1 MILHTLFS
9 DHMVL
14 QAEKP
19 IRIFGSGAGHASVSF
34 LGKTYEVDCR
44 GGDWVIELPAKQA
57 GGPYEMQ
64 VNIDGAER
72 TITDVMI
79 GEVIIAGGQSNMQL
93 QVGACVPPTE
103 FEIQDEPLVRY
114 YNTQRPEP
122 GEWLRPEWTVA
133 TKDKARGMSA
143 VAYFA
148 AIRLAR
154 AKGVAVGI
162 VTAFQGAAILQSF
175 IRPDLYAASECSKK
189 FTPQYASYML
199 NYPVWSRP
207 GMLYEFQIKRLS
219 PLSVRAVVWYQGE
232 ANGHP
237 EEAVMFTELMR
248 MMMTSLREAFCD
260 PFLPF
265 VQVQLAP
272 NQDRGIGTVKARQA
286 QWRASQE
293 LTGLAIVTIGDVG
306 EPHEIHPTRKEQVGQ
321 RVYRALMH
329 TVYGHTEIPYLGPV
343 KKTCT
348 YEGGRV
354 TVTFTHTEGGLKTD
368 GDINCLYLIDE
379 AGEKHLAKCRI
390 EGDTLV
396 GEADIAKAVGAE
408 FGMEPFFEMHLFNGE
423 GIPAV
428 SFEDR

>member
-1 MILHTLFS
+1 MLLHSLFS
-9 DHMVL
+9 DHVVL
-14 QAEKP
+14 QADKP
-19 IRIFGSGAGHASVSF
+19 IRVFGMGTGHATVTF
-34 LGKTYEVDCR
+34 LGNTREVDCK
-44 GGDWVIELPAKQA
+44 GGDWEVEFPAEKA

-64 VNIDGAER
+64 VNIDGEER

-93 QVGACVPPTE
+93 PVGACVPPAE
-103 FEIQDEPLVRY
+103 FEMQDEPLVRY
-114 YNTQRPEP
+114 YNTQRPEA
-122 GEWLRPEWTVA
+122 GEWLRPEWTIA
-133 TKDKARGMSA
+133 TKDKARGMAA
-143 VAYFA
+143 VAWHA
-148 AIRLAR
+148 AVRLSR

-175 IRPDLYAASECSKK
+175 IRPDLFEASECSKR
-189 FTPQYASYML
+189 FSPMYASYMA

-207 GMLYEFQIKRLS
+207 GMLYNFQIKRLS
-219 PLSVRAVVWYQGE
+219 PLSVRAVIWYQGE

-237 EEAVMFTELMR
+237 EEAAQFTELMR
-248 MMMTSLREAFCD
+248 LMMTSFRDAFRE
-260 PFLPF
+260 PSLPF

-286 QWRASQE
+286 QWKAARE
-293 LTGLAIVTIGDVG
+293 LPGLAIVTIGDVG

-321 RVYRALMH
+321 RVFRALMH

-343 KKTCT
+343 MESCT

-368 GDINCLYLIDE
+368 GEINCLNLIDE
-379 AGEKHLAKCRI
+379 AGVKHPATCRI
-390 EGDTLV
+390 EGDTLI
-396 GEADIAKAVGAE
+396 GEADIKKAVGAE

-423 GIPAV
+423 GLPAV